1 MPNEVWWNVM
11 KLGGWPTAT
20 RTEAQSCSTFS
31 TSSGDSVLHTPAT
44 ACTLEGVGMHVF
56 MLLCLTRLSKTIQ
69 HHQVLKFR
77 LSVSWVC
84 VEAPIELRVNAPAW
98 VLFSKYVL
106 LWFRYDFH
114 SESLMIVRK
123 ASWFAKDVWKFM
135 ILGLMLGTI
144 GKHWL
149 LFCGC
154 FFQYSLQSSRRRL
167 QQTTKGHR
175 KLTKAKENAKV
186 SHFWDSLKLIFKLSV
201 REPVRETLPNICPT
215 ICPTFW
221 HSLTPVLTRPS
232 NFTTAGGP
240 SKWQYLCTS
249 PFTQWQ

>member
-149 LFCGC
+149 LFCG
-154 FFQYSLQSSRRRL
+154 FFFNIHCNPAAEGYS
-167 QQTTKGHR
+167 KPP
-175 KLTKAKENAKV
+175 KATESWQK
-186 SHFWDSLKLIFKLSV
+186 
-201 REPVRETLPNICPT
+201 REKMPKF
-215 ICPTFW
+215 PTFGI
-221 HSLTPVLTRPS
+221 P
-232 NFTTAGGP
+232 
-240 SKWQYLCTS
+240 
-249 PFTQWQ
+249 